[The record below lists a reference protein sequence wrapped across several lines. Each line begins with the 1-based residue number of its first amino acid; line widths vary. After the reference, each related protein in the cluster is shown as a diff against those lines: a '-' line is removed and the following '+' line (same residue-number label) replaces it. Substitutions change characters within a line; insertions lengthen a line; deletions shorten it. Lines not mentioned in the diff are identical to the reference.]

1 MDYIKNNI
9 RTILI
14 ALGYVIVATIVYAV
28 LAQFIWGLWF
38 ITLIVGILV
47 FIGGSIIAYFYTKL
61 IKKEE
66 KIKEQKKAQEIEAK
80 EANIK

>member
-1 MDYIKNNI
+1 MYIYFEI
-9 RTILI
+9 SILYI
-14 ALGYVIVATIVYAV
+14 GNP
-28 LAQFIWGLWF
+28 WLWN
-38 ITLIVGILV
+38 LVSYSVGILV

-66 KIKEQKKAQEIEAK
+66 KIKEQKKAQEIETK